1 VGADLRDVDRDEL
14 FVDQDAADEDDRGQ
28 VEQVDQHQLAA
39 DAQAPE
45 QARQQLDHRDALAV
59 LPR

>member
-1 VGADLRDVDRDEL
+1 VE
-14 FVDQDAADEDDRGQ
+14 QDAADEDDRGQ